1 MSPAARVSRGRARLR
16 AILAGD
22 RAVAMASVFDPL
34 SARIAD
40 ELGCEAGLMGGSA
53 VAQVLLAAPDIT
65 LLTLTELA
73 EQVARCTRVSGV
85 PIVVDADHGY
95 GNALNAMRTIAELD
109 RAGAAAVQIED
120 TVLPRP
126 YGSGAGAVLHARD
139 EAVAKVRAA
148 CEARGDSDL
157 LVFGR
162 TGAAALGDVEEA
174 IARFRAYEAA
184 GVDALFLPGADDAAV
199 LARIAEA
206 TTKPIVVGGVRPALA
221 DPGLLAARR
230 VRLCSFG
237 HQAPAAALQALWS
250 TMEALHRG
258 TAPADLPGL
267 PAKALVDRLLG
278 TAELASAAERHLG
291 PGGG

>member
-1 MSPAARVSRGRARLR
+1 MTPVGASRARLR

-40 ELGCEAGLMGGSA
+40 TLGCEAALMGGSA

-65 LLTLTELA
+65 LLTLTELV

-85 PIVVDADHGY
+85 PIVVDADHGH
-95 GNALNAMRTIAELD
+95 GNALNAMRTVGELD

-126 YGSGAGAVLHARD
+126 FGPESGATLHPM
-139 EAVAKVRAA
+139 EESVAKVRAA

-162 TGAAALGDVEEA
+162 TGAAALGDVEGA
-174 IARFRAYEAA
+174 IARCRAFEAA

-199 LARIAEA
+199 LARIADA
-206 TTKPIVVGGVRPALA
+206 TTLPIVVGGVKPALA
-221 DPGLLAARR
+221 EPALLAAHR
-230 VRLCSFG
+230 VRLYSLG

-258 TAPADLPGL
+258 VAPADLPGL
-267 PAKALVDRLLG
+267 PAKALVERLL
-278 TAELASAAERHLG
+278 ASSTWSERAERHLK
-291 PGGG
+291 PRS

>member
-1 MSPAARVSRGRARLR
+1 MSRLAASRARLR

-40 ELGCEAGLMGGSA
+40 ELGCEAALMGGSA

-65 LLTLTELA
+65 LLTLTELV
-73 EQVARCTRVSGV
+73 EQVARCARVSAV

-95 GNALNAMRTIAELD
+95 GNALNAMRTVEELD

-126 YGSGAGAVLHARD
+126 FGAGGAATLHPVE

-148 CEARGDSDL
+148 CEARGESDL

-162 TGAAALGDVEEA
+162 TGAVALGEVDGA
-174 IARFRAYEAA
+174 IARCRAFEAA
-184 GVDALFLPGADDAAV
+184 GVDALFLPGADDAGV

-206 TTKPIVVGGVRPALA
+206 TVVPLVVGGVAPALA
-221 DPGLLAARR
+221 DAALLAAHR
-230 VRLCSFG
+230 VRLYSLG

-258 TAPADLPGL
+258 VPPKELPGL
-267 PAKALVDRLLG
+267 PAKSLVERLLA
-278 TAELASAAERHLG
+278 TATWTERAARHLE
-291 PGGG
+291 PRA

>member
-1 MSPAARVSRGRARLR
+1 VAPAARVSECRARLR

-40 ELGCEAGLMGGSA
+40 ALGCEAGLMGGSA

-73 EQVARCTRVSGV
+73 EQVARCARVSAV

-95 GNALNAMRTIAELD
+95 GNALNAMRTVDELD
-109 RAGAAAVQIED
+109 RAGAAALQIED

-126 YGSGAGAVLHARD
+126 FGAGAAATLHPLD
-139 EAVAKVRAA
+139 ESVAKVRAA

-162 TGAAALGDVEEA
+162 TGAAALGDVEGA
-174 IARFRAYEAA
+174 IARCRAFEAA

-199 LARIAEA
+199 LARIAAA
-206 TTKPIVVGGVRPALA
+206 TTKPIVVGGVKPALA
-221 DPGLLAARR
+221 DPTLLASHR
-230 VRLCSFG
+230 VRLHSLG

-258 TAPADLPGL
+258 VAPADLPGL

-278 TAELASAAERHLG
+278 AADWSARGDRHLTS
-291 PGGG
+291 PR